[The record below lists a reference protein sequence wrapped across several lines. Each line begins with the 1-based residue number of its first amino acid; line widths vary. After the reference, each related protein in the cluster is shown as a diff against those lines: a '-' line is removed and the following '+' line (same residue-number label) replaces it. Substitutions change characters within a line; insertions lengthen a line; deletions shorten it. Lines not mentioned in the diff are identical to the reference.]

1 MSKICELQLTEVGYS
16 IPEQVS
22 QLQNF
27 PILKLSEMRQFS
39 NKLDNAD
46 IYGDVQMRKIKITS
60 SSIVFYLFIFE
71 VFHPNAETAGSTVQW
86 SPSCGSLVEMHNS
99 LDVA

>member
-46 IYGDVQMRKIKITS
+46 IYGDV
-60 SSIVFYLFIFE
+60 
-71 VFHPNAETAGSTVQW
+71 
-86 SPSCGSLVEMHNS
+86 
-99 LDVA
+99 